1 MPNFKRSGKKEMP
14 ELGTSS
20 DIVFMFLFFF
30 MVTSQLRSTEVK
42 VRVRLPEA
50 TEVAK
55 LERKDLASYIYI
67 GSPTAQYQ
75 SQYGTEARIQL
86 NDSFKT
92 TNDIRDFIA
101 AERDAMSEADRQLM
115 QVSIKA
121 DLLKWEAYPV
131 AMAPDQDYDHIG
143 CFSGSA
149 VEADGKHVLLYTGV
163 SQKDG
168 KEITFLK

>member
-1 MPNFKRSGKKEMP
+1 MPSFKRSGKKEMP

-42 VRVRLPEA
+42 VKVRLPEA
-50 TEVAK
+50 TEVVK

-67 GSPTAQYQ
+67 GSPNAQYQ
-75 SQYGTEARIQL
+75 AQYGTEARIQL

-92 TNDIRDFIA
+92 TSDIRDFIA
-101 AERDAMSEADRQLM
+101 AERDAMSEVDRQLM

-121 DLLKWEAYPV
+121 DEDARMGIITDVKQELRRCSALKIMYA
-131 AMAPDQDYDHIG
+131 ARKTD
-143 CFSGSA
+143 
-149 VEADGKHVLLYTGV
+149 K
-163 SQKDG
+163 
-168 KEITFLK
+168 